1 MKCYDKYISRD
12 IVEAIHAESMA
23 VLETVGIKIENSQAL
38 EILKKH
44 GARVEGDI
52 VFMNQK
58 MVDEAVLSSPS
69 AFEMYSSKGNLQVGG
84 GSRITMPA
92 ASSIY
97 IEDDGNIRKMTNQ
110 DVLNVF
116 KLSTTSKEIGYQFIN
131 FFPDMQHFTKEQ
143 KIFSQEAVLL
153 KYSHQAGHICPNIFA
168 AELDEVQEITRKSV
182 DLIRKFEGVED
193 RYLNLM
199 GVNSLS
205 PLCYD
210 RSTIDKLIVF
220 CEENQPV
227 WMTPCGMPA
236 LTTPPSLLSTMALTN
251 AEVVAGLVLAQMIRP
266 GVPVVYGNTSGSTNL
281 RTVQL
286 SIGAPETALMAY
298 ASVAMADYYKIPCR
312 TGGCLSDAK
321 DVDYQSGAESMLVM
335 NATLEA
341 GADLILHACGIMGS
355 FNVTSL
361 EKFLLDEE
369 AISYSRRMLAGFDA
383 APEKAF
389 LKEIQKSGP
398 RGNYM
403 SGRTPKSYRDEFI
416 LPKYFNKQDPN
427 EWQNN
432 GSVSLKTSVKAAVS
446 ERLNSYTAPQ
456 ITKEQ
461 NDLIKDYLP
470 AEFRDSI
477 E

>member
-1 MKCYDKYISRD
+1 MKYYDKYISKNV
-12 IVEAIHAESMA
+12 VESIHAESLA
-23 VLETVGIKIENSQAL
+23 ILETVGIKIENNQAL
-38 EILKKH
+38 SILKKH
-44 GARVEGDI
+44 GARVEDDV
-52 VFMNQK
+52 VFINQK
-58 MVDEAVLSSPS
+58 MIDAAVASSPES
-69 AFEMYSSKGNLQVGG
+69 FELYSSKGNLHVGG

-97 IEDDGNIRKMTNQ
+97 IEDCGKIRKMTNR
-110 DVLNVF
+110 DTVNVF

-131 FFPDMQHFTKEQ
+131 FFPDTRNFTKEQ
-143 KIFSQEAVLL
+143 KIFSQESMLL
-153 KYSHQAGHICPNIFA
+153 KYSHQSSHICPNIFA
-168 AELDEVQEITRKSV
+168 ADPEEVQSITRKSV
-182 DLIRKFEGVED
+182 DLIKKFEGVD
-193 RYLNLM
+193 DKYINLM

-210 RSTIDKLIVF
+210 ASTIDKLIVF

-236 LTTPPSLLSTMALTN
+236 LTTPASLLSTMALTN
-251 AEVVAGLVLAQMIRP
+251 AEVVAGLVLAQLIRP

-281 RTVQL
+281 KTVQL

-298 ASVAMADYYKIPCR
+298 ASVAMADYYRIPCR

-321 DVDYQSGAESMLVM
+321 DTDYQSGAESMLVM

-369 AISYSRRMLAGFDA
+369 SISFSRRMLKGFDCD
-383 APEKAF
+383 PQKAF

-403 SGRTPKSYRDEFI
+403 SGRTPKSYREEFI
-416 LPKYFNKQDPN
+416 MPKYFNKQDPN
-427 EWQNN
+427 EWQSA
-432 GSVSLKTSVKAAVS
+432 GSVSLKNNVKDAVN
-446 ERLNSYTAPQ
+446 ERLSSYIPPD

-470 AEFRDSI
+470 DEFKISI
-477 E
+477 

>member
-1 MKCYDKYISRD
+1 MKHYDKYISHS
-12 IVEAIHAESMA
+12 IVESIHAESMA
-23 VLETVGIKIENSQAL
+23 ILESVGIKIENDQAL
-38 EILKKH
+38 SILKTH

-52 VFMNQK
+52 VFFNQK
-58 MVDEAVLSSPS
+58 MVDEAVASSPS
-69 AFEMYSSKGNLQVGG
+69 AFEMYSSKGNLHVGG

-97 IEDDGNIRKMTNQ
+97 VEDNGVIRKMTNQ
-110 DVLNVF
+110 DAINVF
-116 KLSTTSKEIGYQFIN
+116 KLSTTSAEIGYQFIN
-131 FFPDMQHFTKEQ
+131 FLPDMQHFTKNQ
-143 KIFSQEAVLL
+143 KIFSQEAILL
-153 KYSHQAGHICPNIFA
+153 KYSRQAGHICPNIFA
-168 AELDEVQEITRKSV
+168 AELEEVQSLTRKSIE
-182 DLIRKFEGVED
+182 LIRKFEGVEN

-251 AEVVAGLVLAQMIRP
+251 AEVLAGLVLAQMIRP

-281 RTVQL
+281 KTVQL
-286 SIGAPETALMAY
+286 SIGAPETALMAF
-298 ASVAMADYYKIPCR
+298 ASVAMADFYGIPCR

-369 AISYSRRMLAGFDA
+369 TISFSRRMLAGFDA
-383 APEKAF
+383 SPEKAF
-389 LKEIQKSGP
+389 LQEIKKSGP

-403 SGRTPKSYRDEFI
+403 KGRTPKSYREEFI

-427 EWQNN
+427 EWQNA
-432 GSVSLKTSVKAAVS
+432 GSPPLKKNVGAAVK
-446 ERLNSYTAPQ
+446 ERLDGYIPPE

-461 NDLIKDYLP
+461 NDLIKEYLP
-470 AEFRDSI
+470 DEFRDSI
-477 E
+477 